1 MDNPIEAPQRML
13 HVLIG
18 TPSPDDC
25 PICKAHAPGTN
36 EISGPEDSEI
46 QIQEL
51 PLGEILRCP
60 CPMCRQVRER
70 ELDR

>member
-1 MDNPIEAPQRML
+1 MTTPHEAPQKLL

-25 PICKAHAPGTN
+25 PICSAHAPGPN
-36 EISGPEDSEI
+36 EISGHDGREI
-46 QIQEL
+46 QVQEL
-51 PLGEILRCP
+51 SLGEILRCP
-60 CPMCRQVRER
+60 CPMCRQARER